1 MAVVDPQPHATS
13 LSNVLRSE
21 RSWNLLTDQNLPN
34 WFLQRFY
41 LMMLLMLLNVG
52 TELPKV
58 VRGADR
64 LSTPTFWLRPPLACW
79 LLYDGIASPEDGAA
93 GRLTE
98 LPEEGEART
107 SEPP

>member
-1 MAVVDPQPHATS
+1 MI
-13 LSNVLRSE
+13 
-21 RSWNLLTDQNLPN
+21 
-34 WFLQRFY
+34 
-41 LMMLLMLLNVG
+41 LLMLLNVG

-79 LLYDGIASPEDGAA
+79 LLYDGIASPEDGAD
-93 GRLTE
+93 GLLTE